1 MSVIDRREFLRAS
14 TATALGF
21 GLPGELYAQV
31 RTDPPAAGQWDSGA
45 VRHLIPTV
53 SDTRM
58 LIKASF
64 NAALDG
70 APSLRIGDT
79 SVRGRMGDK
88 AGQHRHINLNELQ
101 NARR

>member
-31 RTDPPAAGQWDSGA
+31 RTDPPAAGRWDSGA

-70 APSLRIGDT
+70 APSLHIGDT
-79 SVRGRMGDK
+79 SVRGRSGF
-88 AGQHRHINLNELQ
+88 
-101 NARR
+101 ARCSTRAPAAMKP